1 MDKEKIGGY
10 ESRLSPRGEDLRRLN
25 EEYNDG
31 WSNGEAIENP
41 ESAHLIEYI
50 LSTLDFEKLKGVFL
64 EELRKSG
71 VQEENINIS
80 VLDKIIAFPN
90 NNNDLIG
97 AIYYAFINK
106 IAFSSG
112 SKFFVEL
119 KQQMIDTGR
128 LSPDTLV
135 GVQLLFIHEACH
147 ALSRVRVGLI
157 DVDEKNFVYS
167 QDVGYSTSKISR
179 ENGEPVS
186 QVKLFEVFNEGVTQ
200 RIAEEVFL
208 EYSKRTGISEEIK
221 SFLIK
226 LNSSPSSL
234 QYRIYENQVDLICE
248 HIGDYVG
255 IPKDVV
261 WEGFKR
267 GYFEKPELFHK
278 ETLELFRDTFGDDF
292 LDNYMK
298 FDYDTPMSE
307 LAKFDATYNLKH
319 VSEYSDRWL
328 KHLGISKSINDK

>member
-1 MDKEKIGGY
+1 MDGEKIGGY
-10 ESRLSPRGEDLRRLN
+10 ESRLSQRGEDLRRIN

-31 WSNGEAIENP
+31 WNNGEAIENP

-71 VQEENINIS
+71 VPEENINIG

-90 NNNDLIG
+90 SNDLIG
-97 AIYYAFINK
+97 SMYYAFINR
-106 IAFSSG
+106 IAFSAN
-112 SKFFVEL
+112 SKSFIEL
-119 KQQMIDTGR
+119 KQQMIDNKE
-128 LSPDTLV
+128 LPPDVLM
-135 GVQLLFIHEACH
+135 GVQLLFIHEVCH
-147 ALSRVRVGLI
+147 AFSRVRI
-157 DVDEKNFVYS
+157 SFTDVDEKNFVYN
-167 QDVGYSTSKISR
+167 QDVGYSISTI
-179 ENGEPVS
+179 S
-186 QVKLFEVFNEGVTQ
+186 QEDGGLDSSVKLFEVFNEGVTQ

-208 EYSKRTGISEEIK
+208 EYSKRVGISEEVK
-221 SFLIK
+221 SFLAK
-226 LNSSPSSL
+226 FNSSSSSL
-234 QYRIYENQVDLICE
+234 QYRVYENQVDSICE
-248 HIGDYVG
+248 RISDYAG

-298 FDYDTPMSE
+298 FDYDTSMSE

>member
-1 MDKEKIGGY
+1 
-10 ESRLSPRGEDLRRLN
+10 
-25 EEYNDG
+25 
-31 WSNGEAIENP
+31 
-41 ESAHLIEYI
+41 
-50 LSTLDFEKLKGVFL
+50 
-64 EELRKSG
+64 
-71 VQEENINIS
+71 
-80 VLDKIIAFPN
+80 
-90 NNNDLIG
+90 
-97 AIYYAFINK
+97 
-106 IAFSSG
+106 
-112 SKFFVEL
+112 
-119 KQQMIDTGR
+119 
-128 LSPDTLV
+128 
-135 GVQLLFIHEACH
+135 
-147 ALSRVRVGLI
+147 VRVGLI

-208 EYSKRTGISEEIK
+208 EYSKRAGISEEIK

-248 HIGDYVG
+248 RIGDYVG

-307 LAKFDATYNLKH
+307 LAKFDATNNFKP
-319 VSEYSDRWL
+319 VSGYSDKWL
-328 KHLGISKSINDK
+328 KCLGIFKGVNDK

>member
-1 MDKEKIGGY
+1 MDGEKIGGY
-10 ESRLSPRGEDLRRLN
+10 ESRLSPRGEDLRRIN

-71 VQEENINIS
+71 VPEENINIG

-90 NNNDLIG
+90 GNDLIG
-97 AIYYAFINK
+97 SMYYAFINR
-106 IAFSSG
+106 IAFSAN
-112 SKFFVEL
+112 SKSFIEL

-128 LSPDTLV
+128 LSPDILM
-135 GVQLLFIHEACH
+135 GVQLLFIHEVCH
-147 ALSRVRVGLI
+147 AFSRVRVDFV
-157 DVDEKNFVYS
+157 DVGENASIYN
-167 QDVGYSTSKISR
+167 QNVGYSVSKISI
-179 ENGEPVS
+179 ENGEPAS
-186 QVKLFEVFNEGVTQ
+186 SVKLFETFNEGVTQ

-208 EYSKRTGISEEIK
+208 EYSKRVGISEEIK

-226 LNSSPSSL
+226 LNSSPLSL
-234 QYRIYENQVDLICE
+234 QYRVYENQVDLICE
-248 HIGDYVG
+248 RISDYVG

-261 WEGFKR
+261 WKGFKR

-307 LAKFDATYNLKH
+307 LAKFDATNNFKP
-319 VSEYSDRWL
+319 VSGYSDKWL
-328 KHLGISKSINDK
+328 KCLGIFKGVNDK